1 MSEVTLQH
9 FKRAALDI
17 GSHGDNDTLPFDLDT
32 RFVQQR
38 HAEFAGMA
46 FAFYEELR
54 CDDKKNSSRKV
65 AELGVFNERLLA
77 PTGPA
82 GFRVTTKIHPFW
94 SVYFN
99 GLGVAIADAL
109 EDQRDPRARSYRFK
123 RESGAELFHR
133 SLSWRAFREATVA
146 EALGIADGAI
156 IAQTDISSFYE
167 HISHHHVQN
176 ALNDLFPDGRMG
188 NQITALLAKFS
199 AGRSFGLP
207 VGGQASR
214 VIAELF
220 LNSVDQKM
228 TVGEFKWFR
237 YVDDYVLVAHSNAD
251 AYRALSALS
260 YALADYGLALNRTKT
275 VMLTSKHYADYVAAQ
290 LGGEGG
296 QAARLR
302 AIDLHFDPYS
312 DAAIEDYESL
322 KQTVEGLEV
331 KSILAQELE
340 KSLPDNF
347 LVAQVSRTL
356 KLQVPAAAQQ
366 LVTTLLARE
375 NLHAFRASWST
386 IMRGIAGLRA
396 APGFESIYAHIDSM
410 LDAIPDHSSHLLQ
423 AETSVLHYL
432 RTLHM
437 QRTPKRTKF
446 VQRTYDFTRSETV
459 KRACIE
465 CWRRWKDR
473 AAFTALRNN
482 WSSMSAECQR
492 LIWLAAASFG
502 DQGDGFKRQVELNF
516 RRALELGIE
525 RQNKATFASI
535 YLGWCDDAQAAA

>member
-9 FKRAALDI
+9 FERAALDI
-17 GSHGDNDTLPFDLDT
+17 GAHGDNDTLPFDLDT

-38 HAEFAGMA
+38 HAELAGMA
-46 FAFYEELR
+46 FAFYEELQR
-54 CDDKKNSSRKV
+54 DDAKNSSRKV
-65 AELGVFNERLLA
+65 AELSVFNERLLT

-82 GFRVTTKIHPFW
+82 GFRITTKIHPFW

-99 GLGVAIADAL
+99 GLGIAIADAL

-123 RESGAELFHR
+123 RDGGEKLFDVR
-133 SLSWRAFREATVA
+133 FSWRAFREATVV
-146 EALGIADGAI
+146 EALGIAKGAI
-156 IAQTDISSFYE
+156 VVQTDISSFYE
-167 HISHHHVQN
+167 HISHHHLQN
-176 ALNDLFPDGRMG
+176 ALNDLFHDDRMG
-188 NQITALLAKFS
+188 NQINALLVKFS
-199 AGRSFGLP
+199 SGRSFGLP

-214 VIAELF
+214 VLAELF

-228 TVGEFKWFR
+228 TVGEIRWFR
-237 YVDDYVLVAHSNAD
+237 YVDDYVLIADSNAD
-251 AYRALSALS
+251 AYRALSVLS
-260 YALADYGLALNRTKT
+260 YALADYGLTLNKTKT

-290 LGGEGG
+290 LGGEGD

-312 DAAIEDYESL
+312 DTAIEDYDSL

-331 KSILAQELE
+331 QSILVKELE

-356 KLQVPAAAQQ
+356 KLQQPATARQLAA
-366 LVTTLLARE
+366 TLLE
-375 NLHAFRASWST
+375 PKNLHAFRGAWST
-386 IMRGIAGLRA
+386 IMRGITGLRA
-396 APGFESIYAHIDSM
+396 TPDFESIYAQIDSM
-410 LDAIPDHSSHLLQ
+410 LDTIPDHSSHLLQ
-423 AETSVLHYL
+423 VETSLLHYL

-437 QRTPKRTKF
+437 ERTPERAKF
-446 VQRTYDFTRSETV
+446 VQRTYNSARSETV

-492 LIWLAAASFG
+492 LVWLAAASFG

-525 RQNKATFASI
+525 RQNKGTFASV
-535 YLGWCDDAQAAA
+535 YTGWCNDVQAIA